1 MMLFLART
9 FLHNT
14 LDKWLVA
21 LVVAVAVWLV
31 LLLLR
36 VVLYRHLL
44 AVSLKTASPL
54 DDLVALLIHKIKA
67 WFSLAVAVY
76 AGSLFL
82 SFPHPVKIVLGRL
95 AFVALLLQAA
105 VWGTEIITF
114 WIVRS
119 RKKEE
124 ADASSEAT
132 IGILK
137 FLARIVLWA
146 TVLLV
151 ALDNLG
157 VQVTTLIAGL
167 GVSGVAVA
175 LALQNILGDLFA
187 SLAILV
193 DKPFVI
199 GDFINVDDFLGS
211 VEHIGLKTTRIRS
224 LSGEQLVFTNSD
236 LLKSRIRNYKRMAER
251 RVLFTIGVVYQTPG
265 DKLVAI
271 PGLVKEIIDS
281 QPKARFERAHFKQF
295 GGSSLDFEIVYWV
308 TDQDYNLYMDIQQA
322 INLGL
327 FRRFQAEGI
336 EFAYPTQ
343 TVFLDRGEEGGN

>member
-1 MMLFLART
+1 MAFLERT
-9 FLHNT
+9 LYGNT
-14 LDKWLVA
+14 LERWLIALGVA
-21 LVVAVAVWLV
+21 AVVWLV
-31 LLLLR
+31 LLVLR
-36 VVLYRHLL
+36 VVVYRRLH
-44 AVSLKTASPL
+44 AVSLKTASAL
-54 DDLVALLIHKIKA
+54 DDLVALLIHRIKA

-76 AGSLFL
+76 VGSLGL
-82 SFPHPVKIVLGRL
+82 TLPHPVTIALAKL
-95 AFVALLLQAA
+95 AFVVLLLQAA
-105 VWGTEIITF
+105 VWGTEVITF

-124 ADASSEAT
+124 ADPSSEAT
-132 IGILK
+132 IGLLK
-137 FLARIVLWA
+137 FFARIVLWA

-157 VQVTTLIAGL
+157 IQVTTLIAGL

-175 LALQNILGDLFA
+175 LALQSILGDLFA

-251 RVLFTIGVVYQTPG
+251 RVLFTFGVVYKTAAE
-265 DKLVAI
+265 KLAAI
-271 PGLVKEIIDS
+271 PGIVKEIVGG
-281 QPKARFERAHFKQF
+281 QAQARFERTHFKQL
-295 GGSSLDFEIVYWV
+295 GASSLDFEVVYWV
-308 TDQDYNLYMDIQQA
+308 KDQDYNLYMDIQQT

-327 FRRFQAEGI
+327 FRRFEAEGI

-343 TVFLDRGEEGGN
+343 TLFVERQEVDRG